1 MATLSCGTAAEGDF
15 MSVRVVLAD
24 DHPLF
29 LQGLE
34 AALELEGLEI
44 VGLAR
49 SGPEVLEVVTQVLP
63 DAIVLDV
70 EMPGMGGVECAVELR
85 RLHPEVKIVM
95 LSGSDNP
102 EVIQRSL
109 DAGALCFVGKSVSPA
124 DIAHALRAVSGEH
137 EIHYNTR
144 QRTALPPDRTTTVGS
159 PADTLTRREREI
171 LAMVAEGGSNAQVA
185 QTLWVTEQTVKFR
198 LSNIYRKLEVGNRTQ
213 AAARARALGLFS
225 DDLSMERS
233 G

>member
-1 MATLSCGTAAEGDF
+1 

-49 SGPEVLEVVTQVLP
+49 SGTDVLEVVAQVNP
-63 DAIVLDV
+63 DAVVLDV
-70 EMPGMGGVECAVELR
+70 EMPGMGGVECAMELR
-85 RLHPEVKIVM
+85 RLHPGVKIVM
-95 LSGSDNP
+95 LSGSDDP

-137 EIHYNTR
+137 RIHYNTR
-144 QRTALPPDRTTTVGS
+144 PRTAAPTDRPSQARG
-159 PADTLTRREREI
+159 PADALTRREREI

-185 QTLWVTEQTVKFR
+185 QTLWVTEQTVKFH

-213 AAARARALGLFS
+213 AAARARALGILT
-225 DDLSMERS
+225 DDYSLERS

>member
-1 MATLSCGTAAEGDF
+1 

-49 SGPEVLEVVTQVLP
+49 SGPEVLEVVAEVNP

-124 DIAHALRAVSGEH
+124 DIAHALRAVSGKH

-144 QRTALPPDRTTTVGS
+144 QRTAAPAERTTQATG

-185 QTLWVTEQTVKFR
+185 QTLWVTEQTVKFH
-198 LSNIYRKLEVGNRTQ
+198 LSNIYRKLGVANRTEASRWAQ
-213 AAARARALGLFS
+213 VHGLLAVPLVSPTAA
-225 DDLSMERS
+225 
-233 G
+233 